1 MASSDYTAMS
11 FREIAEKYN
20 RINFIPT
27 EAQKSI
33 GEAVRALI
41 GEKARLL
48 DVGAGA
54 GRISLPIARSGVQTT
69 AFDIEPEML
78 GELTRQARL
87 LNLDIQTVQGDATQ
101 LPFADASFDAVFTSN
116 LLHLVAD
123 WKVALAQMKRVLKP
137 NGLLIQG
144 RDWISPD
151 STYAKIR
158 SQLRT
163 IIGELNP
170 NMMPTAAA
178 GGALFQTL
186 AEMGGITE
194 KERIAAEWTETL
206 SPNQLLAKMK
216 AREQNE
222 TWQLDEE
229 LFRESLARLE
239 AWIKTNI
246 QSPEKEEAIVWRFL
260 LYVTH
265 WGRVGH

>member
-1 MASSDYTAMS
+1 MASSIYTAMS

-20 RINFIPT
+20 RINFIPKD
-27 EAQKSI
+27 AQRSI
-33 GEAVRALI
+33 GEAVRELL
-41 GEKARLL
+41 GGGARLL

-54 GRISLPIARSGVQTT
+54 GRISIPIAMSGVQTT
-69 AFDIEPEML
+69 AFDIEQEML
-78 GELTRQARL
+78 NELTRQARA
-87 LNLDIQTVQGDATQ
+87 LNLDIQTVQGDATK
-101 LPFADASFDAVFTSN
+101 LPFADRSFDAVFTSN
-116 LLHLVAD
+116 LLHLVTD
-123 WKVALAQMKRVLKP
+123 WKIALAEMKRVLKP
-137 NGLLIQG
+137 DGFLIQG

-151 STYAKIR
+151 SFYAKMR
-158 SQLRT
+158 SQLRS

-186 AEMGGITE
+186 AEMGGVTE

-222 TWQLDEE
+222 TWQLEEE

-239 AWIKTNI
+239 KWVETNI
-246 QSPEKEEAIVWRFL
+246 QSPEKEEHVVWRFL
-260 LYVTH
+260 LYVTRWSH
-265 WGRVGH
+265 NDN